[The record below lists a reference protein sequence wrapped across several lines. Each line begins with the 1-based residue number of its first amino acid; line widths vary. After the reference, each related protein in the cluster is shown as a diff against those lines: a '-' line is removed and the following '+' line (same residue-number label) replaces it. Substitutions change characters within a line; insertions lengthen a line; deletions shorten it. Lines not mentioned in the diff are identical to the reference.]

1 VITQFIRFLTVKLH
15 LILIAT
21 LLLQVLITPTVVFS
35 QGLESQAIHGTT
47 EESETP
53 TFKLVDI
60 DADIAGDVKL
70 VGDID
75 GNGFPD
81 LVVGGMPEEKLN
93 WYRYPGWEK
102 TIIATPTYEFTTD
115 GALEDLDHDGDLD
128 IIVPDGNAV
137 NNLVWFKNPLPTGNP
152 QNGYEWSRMVIGSI
166 DGWGKDV
173 LIADFDQ
180 NGYLDVATRH
190 STAAMIFF
198 QISAGTWS
206 KMTFSGV
213 NVGTEGMAKGDIDQ
227 NGTQDLVLQ
236 GVWLKNPGSSSARTG
251 TQWHQY
257 TIGSADPDFKALVVD
272 LNQDGK
278 MDVLFS
284 SSENTA
290 AVDWWTPTTTDPTGT
305 WTRHNILPSLEKA
318 HTLQAAD
325 MDLDGDLDIIL
336 AQMHTSVLKEI
347 MILVNQDGQ
356 ATSWVKQVIGTQG
369 LHNSVVADIGGDGD
383 YDIFGANWTGN
394 PPVMLFLN
402 QITPSIELY
411 FPLIK

>member
-1 VITQFIRFLTVKLH
+1 MITQFIRFLTVKLR
-15 LILIAT
+15 LILITA
-21 LLLQVLITPTVVFS
+21 LLIQVLITPTVVFS

-53 TFKLVDI
+53 TFKLMDI
-60 DADIAGDVKL
+60 DGDISGDVKL

-75 GNGFPD
+75 GDGYPD

-115 GALEDLDHDGDLD
+115 GALEDLDNDGDLD

-198 QISAGTWS
+198 QISAGTWI

-213 NVGTEGMAKGDIDQ
+213 NLGTEGMAKGDIDQ

-236 GVWLKNPGSSSARTG
+236 GVWLKNPGSSSARTAS
-251 TQWHQY
+251 QWHQY

-290 AVDWWTPTTTDPTGT
+290 AVDWWTPTTTDPTGS

-402 QITPSIELY
+402 EITPSIELY